1 MRVIGLAVVLALWTL
16 SKRMPNARA
25 KLRVSAMLACL
36 VLGGCSL
43 WTPQKPTELSGI
55 TQQLLIRSLERALAQ
70 LDIEQLK
77 SRNVAAEVFL
87 LAGPETFVRE
97 TFVREFVVAW
107 LRAHG
112 IRTVADSPEIRVKA
126 FASVFGTDTDT
137 TLIGIPAFQAPVVNL
152 PIPEIALFKWH
163 KARGQAELRLYEFDG
178 KTDLIV
184 NAPRPGIGH
193 AKHDKFTVLL
203 IIGFTQSD
211 LEERD

>member
-1 MRVIGLAVVLALWTL
+1 
-16 SKRMPNARA
+16 MPNARA

-77 SRNVAAEVFL
+77 RRNVAAEVFL

-112 IRTVADSPEIRVKA
+112 VRTVADSPEIKVKA

-137 TLIGIPAFQAPVVNL
+137 TLIGIPAFQAPVLNL

-193 AKHDKFTVLL
+193 AKQDKFTVLL
-203 IIGFTQSD
+203 IIGFTLSD
-211 LEERD
+211 LETRD

>member
-1 MRVIGLAVVLALWTL
+1 MRLIGLTVVLALRTL
-16 SKRMPNARA
+16 SKRMSNAPKWA
-25 KLRVSAMLACL
+25 KPQVSAMLACL

-87 LAGPETFVRE
+87 QAGPE

-112 IRTVADSPEIRVKA
+112 VRTVADSPEIKVKA

-178 KTDLIV
+178 KTDLVV

-203 IIGFTQSD
+203 IIGFTLSD
-211 LEERD
+211 VETRD

>member
-1 MRVIGLAVVLALWTL
+1 MARSFQFLLKLSAPKRV
-16 SKRMPNARA
+16 
-25 KLRVSAMLACL
+25 KLRMSAKLACL
-36 VLGGCSL
+36 LLLGGCSL
-43 WTPQKPTELSGI
+43 WIPQKPTELSGI

-77 SRNVAAEVFL
+77 SRSVALEVFL
-87 LAGPETFVRE
+87 QAGPETFVRE
-97 TFVREFVVAW
+97 FVVSW

-112 IRTVADSPEIRVKA
+112 VRIVADSPELKVKA

-137 TLIGIPAFQAPVVNL
+137 TLIGIPAFQAPVINV
-152 PIPEIALFKWH
+152 PVPEIAFFKWN

-193 AKHDKFTVLL
+193 AMHDKFTVLL

-211 LEERD
+211 LEMRD